1 MDAPLPLP
9 THDDMEHWEGLKRK
23 EFLIQ
28 ECRDCGTLQHPPRP
42 MCPGCQSLN
51 RGWRKASGKGTV
63 YSYSIIHQAAHP
75 AWREKAP
82 YNVVLVELDEDV
94 RLVSNVVDCSNE
106 DIRVGMPV
114 EMIFEEVAE
123 DITLPRFRPTSA

>member
-9 THDDMEHWEGLKRK
+9 TYDDIPHWEGLKRK

-28 ECRDCGTLQHPPRP
+28 ECRDCGVLQHPPRP
-42 MCPGCQSLN
+42 MCSGCRSLN

-75 AWREKAP
+75 AWREKVP
-82 YNVVLVELDEDV
+82 YNVVLVELEEDV
-94 RLVSNVVDCSNE
+94 RLVSNVVV
-106 DIRVGMPV
+106 RQ
-114 EMIFEEVAE
+114 
-123 DITLPRFRPTSA
+123 